1 MKKMNIKK
9 SFFSFKIIII
19 TFLLL
24 LGVSLTYLSSEPKVQ
39 AKEIYK
45 EIQPNKKL

>member
-1 MKKMNIKK
+1 MKR
-9 SFFSFKIIII
+9 SFFSFKIILV

-24 LGVSLTYLSSEPKVQ
+24 LGASVAYLASEPKVQ
-39 AKEIYK
+39 VQEIYK